1 MRKLC
6 STRLKIAQIL
16 CELFLLSAAIN
27 PAWAKPLSA
36 DISTQH
42 IELHASFS
50 GLDVLLFGARNESGD
65 VVVVIRGPKRNI
77 TLRQKERIAGMWIYT
92 RKAKY
97 DALPQYLSVASTRPL
112 EQLHAG
118 SLLKSL
124 NITTDATIKASEANS
139 TSQNDFNAA
148 LRALKE
154 KKHLY
159 SAELIPVSFFGE
171 TLFKTRIHFPDN
183 MPRGRYVAEIYL
195 IEDGE
200 LIAAQTLP
208 IIAIKTGFEAW
219 VYDTAHKSPFEYG
232 LLCVGIALLSGWL
245 AHRIFRKR

>member
-6 STRLKIAQIL
+6 SALLNLSHACIG
-16 CELFLLSAAIN
+16 LFLLCVVTN

-50 GLDVLLFGARNESGD
+50 GLDVLLFGARNASGD
-65 VVVVIRGPKRNI
+65 VVVVIRGPKHNI

-112 EQLHAG
+112 EQLHAD
-118 SLLKSL
+118 SLLKLL

-148 LRALKE
+148 LRVLKE
-154 KKHLY
+154 KRHLY
-159 SAELIPVSFFGE
+159 SSELIPVSFFGE

-208 IIAIKTGFEAW
+208 IDAIKTGFEAW
-219 VYDTAHKSPFEYG
+219 VYDAAHKSPLEYG
-232 LLCVGIALLSGWL
+232 VLCVAIALLSGWI